1 VKLLPLRKPLSF
13 FCVVSLRSLH
23 HVPMVMCHTTPLDQ
37 PPLPDLTVPPATS
50 TKPKATRR
58 PRTET
63 AVGSWRRWRL
73 GRGGWRCI
81 ELLCLG
87 FGFAEAE
94 GFNALLPVAFV
105 FCGTL
110 TLTLPH
116 SSQPATSHIN
126 SSILVASFVTSGVLA
141 CIFSGVGRSVAR
153 PSRSA

>member
-1 VKLLPLRKPLSF
+1 MKAPFVLF
-13 FCVVSLRSLH
+13 VVSLRSLH

-63 AVGSWRRWRL
+63 AVGSWRRWQW
-73 GRGGWRCI
+73 GGGWRCI

-87 FGFAEAE
+87 FGF
-94 GFNALLPVAFV
+94 GRSRRFAFV

-110 TLTLPH
+110 TLTLTLPH
-116 SSQPATSHIN
+116 SSQSATSHIN
-126 SSILVASFVTSGVLA
+126 SSILFASFVTSGVLA